1 MKLRKIF
8 LLLLLVP
15 PFLLASCRE
24 SEMSGMSEEQFS
36 NMANNYLKSVD
47 GQETLANALL
57 AYEKRRREEA
67 EKKRLE
73 AQFKNPVNVEIGKS
87 PVKGPNN
94 AKITIVEFSDF
105 ECPFCSRG
113 TATMREVLKMYPNDV
128 KLVFKHRPLPM
139 HQNAASAAKASL
151 AAGIQGKFWEMH
163 DALFDNQRKLGM
175 DFYVETAQNLG
186 LNVEKFKKDIES
198 PEVDTLLK
206 ADESEA
212 ERLGVGGTPAF
223 FVNGVSVQGAQP
235 IQNFKAVIDRLLSG
249 NVAK

>member
-1 MKLRKIF
+1 
-8 LLLLLVP
+8 
-15 PFLLASCRE
+15 
-24 SEMSGMSEEQFS
+24 
-36 NMANNYLKSVD
+36 
-47 GQETLANALL
+47 
-57 AYEKRRREEA
+57 
-67 EKKRLE
+67 
-73 AQFKNPVNVEIGKS
+73 
-87 PVKGPNN
+87 
-94 AKITIVEFSDF
+94 
-105 ECPFCSRG
+105 
-113 TATMREVLKMYPNDV
+113 
-128 KLVFKHRPLPM
+128 
-139 HQNAASAAKASL
+139 
-151 AAGIQGKFWEMH
+151 MH